1 MLGDKDAESE
11 ALFDGDAEGLRLT
24 DNEGL

>member
-1 MLGDKDAESE
+1 MLGDKDAERE

-24 DNEGL
+24 ERDGL